1 MDPQVSTLQAL
12 AQWLQASGPWGLVV
26 VLGLIL
32 WRGSTGILL
41 LVREQTATL
50 VEVRASLEALRR
62 EVEVLCRDSRASV
75 DRATEIAGA
84 VRGSSTGPHTLVKPD
99 GE

>member
-1 MDPQVSTLQAL
+1 MDPDLSTLQAL

-32 WRGSTGILL
+32 WRVSTGVLS

-50 VEVRASLEALRR
+50 VEVRAALEALRR
-62 EVEVLCRDSRASV
+62 EVESLCRDSRASV

-84 VRGSSTGPHTLVKPD
+84 VRAATGPHALVDP
-99 GE
+99 GEK